1 MKLAALTKDQRK
13 AVELGDGAHL
23 ITAPPGSGKTEVL
36 VQRVI
41 HLLEQSPDELFRILA
56 LTYTRKA
63 ADELKERVQQMIPER
78 DRWRINATTFHS
90 FALEILQSYGKP
102 VGLRNPIIVID
113 DMEDKRLLVTPL
125 LEDIISP
132 VDSINRN
139 QWKSLF
145 DEIALRKTNLE
156 TPDQVDGDRV
166 LNGWVSLSDAY
177 EAYETALLN
186 AGCVDYEGM
195 IYQAIKLFRI
205 DPWVRSHTRRLYRHT
220 LVDEGQELT
229 RGQYELLKEMRDD
242 NRQSFFVVADEDQS
256 INDFAGGGPAFLKKF
271 VKEFDA
277 DQGQLTTNFRSAK
290 AIVDILHLLQA
301 NMETGRL
308 PQFVPSSASR
318 DALADGW
325 VGARSYADEKKEA
338 AAVIKWIKALRAD
351 GLDPE
356 WVYEGES
363 TEVQPEDIC
372 LLGRTRYAL
381 SDIATELNNHDI
393 PVILST
399 EQGALFESR
408 LGRASYHALKLAE
421 TPGDLSAQRKLFNEL
436 SNAESMELEHL
447 NDPNNIW
454 ALLRAQANNGNL
466 PKAFVDALANPD
478 GVPIN
483 DLGAVRN
490 LIALELDLG
499 DENETIAWQNDQRIL
514 AQILSKHETG
524 TSAPNRSLSGLLGM
538 LFQMEQAPSSEPGVR
553 ALTPHRARGL
563 GFKAVVVLGMRE
575 GNFPYYKAD
584 TQKKLDEERRVVYV
598 AASRATRALLF
609 TRPRER
615 QTRYGKPY
623 YTNESR
629 FISEMGLVM
638 EDL

>member
-1 MKLAALTKDQRK
+1 MKLVTLTKDQRR
-13 AVELGDGAHL
+13 AVELGNGAHL

-36 VQRVI
+36 VRRVI
-41 HLLEQSPDELFRILA
+41 RLVGQSSGDLFRILA

-63 ADELKERVQQMIPER
+63 AEELKERVQQTISER

-90 FALEILQSYGKP
+90 FALEILQNYGKAI
-102 VGLRNPIIVID
+102 GLKNPITVISD
-113 DMEDKRLLVTPL
+113 LEDKRLLVTPL
-125 LEDIISP
+125 LEDIIGP
-132 VDSINRN
+132 VNSIDRN

-166 LNGWVSLSDAY
+166 LNGWISLSDAY

-195 IYQAIKLFRI
+195 ICQAIKLFRI
-205 DPWVRSHTRRLYRHT
+205 DPWVRSHTRRLYHHT

-229 RGQYELLKEMRDD
+229 RGQYELLKAIHDD
-242 NRQSFFVVADEDQS
+242 NRRNFFVVADIDQS
-256 INDFAGGGPAFLKKF
+256 INSFAGGGPEYLHKY
-271 VKEFDA
+271 VREFNA
-277 DQGQLTTNFRSAK
+277 DEKQLTTNFRSAG

-325 VGARSYADEKKEA
+325 VGARSYADGEKEA
-338 AAVIKWIKALRAD
+338 AAVIKWIKTILAD
-351 GLDPE
+351 GLDPG

-363 TEVQPEDIC
+363 TDVQPEDIC
-372 LLGRTRYAL
+372 LLGRTGYAL
-381 SDIATELNNHDI
+381 SDIAAELNNHDI

-408 LGRASYHALKLAE
+408 LGRAGYYALKLAE
-421 TPGDLSAQRKLFNEL
+421 NPGDLPAQHKLFKEL
-436 SNAESMELEHL
+436 NNVEAMESGYL
-447 NDPNNIW
+447 NDPKKIW
-454 ALLRAQANNGNL
+454 TLLRTQANNGTL
-466 PKAFVDALANPD
+466 HKEFVDALSYSNGEP
-478 GVPIN
+478 N
-483 DLGAVRN
+483 RDLEAVRK
-490 LIALELDLG
+490 LIELELDLG
-499 DENETIAWQNDQRIL
+499 DENETIAWQNDQQLLTRL
-514 AQILSKHETG
+514 LNDHETG
-524 TSAPNRSLSGLLGM
+524 TSALNRSLAGFLGM
-538 LFQMEQAPSSEPGVR
+538 IYQIEQAPSSEPGVR
-553 ALTPHRARGL
+553 ALTPHKARGL

-575 GNFPYYKAD
+575 GNFPHYKAD
-584 TQKKLDEERRVVYV
+584 TQKELDEERRVVYV
-598 AASRATRALLF
+598 AASRAARALLF
-609 TRPRER
+609 TRSRR
-615 QTRYGKPY
+615 RTSYGRYYHCK
-623 YTNESR
+623 ESR

>member
-1 MKLAALTKDQRK
+1 MKIVALTKDQRR

-90 FALEILQSYGKP
+90 FALEILQSYGKA
-102 VGLRNPIIVID
+102 VGLKNPIIVISD
-113 DMEDKRLLVTPL
+113 VDDKRLIVTPL
-125 LEDIISP
+125 LEDIIGQ
-132 VDSINRN
+132 VDSIDHN

-145 DEIALRKTNLE
+145 DEIALKKTNLE
-156 TPDQVDGDRV
+156 SPDQMAGDRV
-166 LNGWVSLSDAY
+166 LNGRVSLRDAY
-177 EAYETALLN
+177 EAYEAALLN

-205 DPWVRSHTRRLYRHT
+205 DPWVRSHTRRLYHHT

-229 RGQYELLKEMRDD
+229 CGQYELLKEMRDD

-277 DQGQLTTNFRSAK
+277 DKGKLTTNFRSAK
-290 AIVDILHLLQA
+290 AIVNVLCSLQGK
-301 NMETGRL
+301 METGTLTQREPAL
-308 PQFVPSSASR
+308 IGTGN
-318 DALADGW
+318 LADGW
-325 VGARSYADEKKEA
+325 VKARSYADEEKEA

-351 GLDPE
+351 GLDPG

-372 LLGRTRYAL
+372 LLGRTGYVL
-381 SDIATELNNHDI
+381 SDIAAELNSHDI

-408 LGRASYHALKLAE
+408 LGRAGYYALKLAE
-421 TPGDLSAQRKLFNEL
+421 NPGDLPAQHNLFKEF
-436 SNAESMELEHL
+436 SNAESMEPEYL
-447 NDPNNIW
+447 NNPKKIW
-454 ALLRAQANNGNL
+454 NLLRTQANNGNF
-466 PKAFVDALANPD
+466 PIEFIDALAYSNGEP
-478 GVPIN
+478 N
-483 DLGAVRN
+483 RDLEAVRE
-490 LIALELDLG
+490 LIELELYLG
-499 DENETIAWQNDQRIL
+499 DENETTAWQNDQRL
-514 AQILSKHETG
+514 LTQLLNKYETG
-524 TSAPNRSLSGLLGM
+524 TSASNRSLAGFLGM

-575 GNFPYYKAD
+575 GNFPHYKAD
-584 TQKKLDEERRVVYV
+584 TQKELDEERRVVYV
-598 AASRATRALLF
+598 AASRAARALLF
-609 TRPRER
+609 TRSRR
-615 QTRYGKPY
+615 RTSYGRYYHCK
-623 YTNESR
+623 ESR

>member
-1 MKLAALTKDQRK
+1 MKLATLTKDQRR

-63 ADELKERVQQMIPER
+63 ADELKERVQPMIPER

-90 FALEILQSYGKP
+90 FALEILQSYRKA
-102 VGLRNPIIVID
+102 VGLKNPIIVISD
-113 DMEDKRLLVTPL
+113 VEDKRLIVTPL
-125 LEDIISP
+125 LEDIIGQ
-132 VDSINRN
+132 VDSIDHN

-145 DEIALRKTNLE
+145 DEIALKKTNLE
-156 TPDQVDGDRV
+156 SPDQMAGDRV
-166 LNGWVSLSDAY
+166 LNGRVSLRDAY
-177 EAYETALLN
+177 EAYEAALLN

-205 DPWVRSHTRRLYRHT
+205 DPWVRSHTRRLYHHT

-229 RGQYELLKEMRDD
+229 CGQYELLKEMRDD

-277 DQGQLTTNFRSAK
+277 DKGKLTTNFRSAK
-290 AIVDILHLLQA
+290 AIVNVLCSLQGK
-301 NMETGRL
+301 METGTLTQREPAL
-308 PQFVPSSASR
+308 IGTGN
-318 DALADGW
+318 LADGW
-325 VGARSYADEKKEA
+325 VKARSYADEEKEA

-351 GLDPE
+351 GLDPG
-356 WVYEGES
+356 WVYEDES

-372 LLGRTRYAL
+372 LLGRTGYVL
-381 SDIATELNNHDI
+381 SDIAAELNSHDI

-408 LGRASYHALKLAE
+408 LGRAGYYALKLAE
-421 TPGDLSAQRKLFNEL
+421 NPGDLPAQHNLFKEF
-436 SNAESMELEHL
+436 SNAESMEPEYL
-447 NDPNNIW
+447 NNPKKIW
-454 ALLRAQANNGNL
+454 NLLRTQANNGNF
-466 PKAFVDALANPD
+466 PIEFIDALAYSNGEP
-478 GVPIN
+478 N
-483 DLGAVRN
+483 RDLEAVRK
-490 LIALELDLG
+490 LIELELYLG
-499 DENETIAWQNDQRIL
+499 DENETTAWQNDQRL
-514 AQILSKHETG
+514 LTQLLNKHETG

-538 LFQMEQAPSSEPGVR
+538 LFQMEQVPSSEPGVR

-563 GFKAVVVLGMRE
+563 GFKAVVILGMRE
-575 GNFPYYKAD
+575 GNFPHYKAD
-584 TQKKLDEERRVVYV
+584 TQKELDEERRVVYV
-598 AASRATRALLF
+598 AASRAARALLF
-609 TRPRER
+609 TRSRR
-615 QTRYGKPY
+615 RTSYGRYYSCK
-623 YTNESR
+623 ESR